1 MSKEN
6 MERLDKYDYLLK
18 ILTEDIE
25 VDGKVV
31 KLKDDFEKFFVRS
44 NKTAGVRV
52 RKVMQMLRRAAED
65 VRNDVQDYK
74 KSI

>member
-6 MERLDKYDYLLK
+6 MEYLDKYDYLLK

-25 VDGKVV
+25 VDGKKV

-52 RKVMQMLRRAAED
+52 RKIMQMLRKTSEEI
-65 VRNDVQDYK
+65 RNDVQDYK
-74 KSI
+74 KTI

>member
-1 MSKEN
+1 MNKEN
-6 MERLDKYDYLLK
+6 MEYLDKYDNLLK

-31 KLKDDFEKFFVRS
+31 KLKDDFEKFFIRS

-52 RKVMQMLRRAAED
+52 RKIMQMLRKASEE